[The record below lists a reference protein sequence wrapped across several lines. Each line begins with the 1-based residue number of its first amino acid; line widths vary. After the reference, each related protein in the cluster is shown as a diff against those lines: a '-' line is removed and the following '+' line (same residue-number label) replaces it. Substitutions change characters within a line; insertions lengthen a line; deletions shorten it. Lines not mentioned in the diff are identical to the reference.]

1 MTKHAT
7 LRAAAALIGSILVA
21 APALT
26 AQTASFHKYV
36 ALGDSITASFQGA
49 CLVQRHQAA
58 SFPEVIA
65 RQLGIADFQQP
76 LFAEGALSTDL
87 TKNKCLGFKVVGGSI
102 GVGAVSD
109 QIGPTNLG
117 LPRAYDNLGV
127 PGATTSDMIHL
138 TSADP
143 AGNTANKFAAA
154 ILRNVDTPL
163 NPFHGTNAVQQTLSL
178 LPDLVTLWVGNN
190 DVLGAALEG
199 VAIDGVTLTPV
210 ASFEA
215 DYTAIVGALTASGR
229 TLVILNI
236 PDVTA
241 IPFATTIPPV
251 VLNPAT
257 GEPVVGPTGP
267 IPLLGPGNA
276 AYPCPGGAPACP
288 VPTGT
293 LVTLQAQPLLQQ
305 GYGIPCAVAQLPHC
319 DNPLPDGQFIPPAT
333 LVPGVLLYP
342 DEHDAIHN
350 RTEEL
355 NAKIASIGGAAGAVL
370 VDINAFF
377 DRVSAE
383 GLDIGGV
390 SLNADFATGGLFS
403 ADGVH
408 PNNIGHA
415 ILADEIIKALN
426 TAKGSSIPEPDLS
439 GVLFTPDVPPASAAA
454 QGPEPDFSLLAG
466 RQLLEL
472 FQPGGVRLLDFE
484 SVARPHRPRGG
495 QTLLLGD
502 RPGGPAQG
510 DRNH

>member
-1 MTKHAT
+1 MKKYAIV
-7 LRAAAALIGSILVA
+7 LAAFVGLVLLAAGPLAG
-21 APALT
+21 
-26 AQTASFHKYV
+26 QTFHKYV

-58 SFPEVIA
+58 SFAEVIA
-65 RQLGIADFQQP
+65 RQLAISDFQQP
-76 LFAEGALSTDL
+76 LFAEGALSADL
-87 TKNKCLGFKVVGGSI
+87 TKNKCLGFKVIAGSI

-117 LPRAYDNLGV
+117 LPRAYDNLGI
-127 PGATTSDMIHL
+127 PGATTADLVHL

-163 NPFHGTNAVQQTLSL
+163 NPFHGTNAVQQALSL
-178 LPDLVTLWVGNN
+178 QPDLVTLWVGNN
-190 DVLGAALEG
+190 DVLGAALTG
-199 VAIDGVTLTPV
+199 VALDGVTLTPA

-215 DYTAIVGALTASGR
+215 DFGAIVGGLAATGR

-267 IPLLGPGNA
+267 IPLLGPGNT

-288 VPTGT
+288 VPAGT

-305 GYGIPCAVAQLPHC
+305 GYGIPCAVAQLPKC
-319 DNPLPDGQFIPPAT
+319 DTPLPDGQFIPPAT
-333 LVPGVLLYP
+333 LAPGVLLYP
-342 DEHDAIHN
+342 DEVGAIQA
-350 RTEEL
+350 RTGEL
-355 NAKIASIGGAAGAVL
+355 NARIASIGGGAGAVL
-370 VDINAFF
+370 LDIHALF
-377 DRVSAE
+377 DRIRTE
-383 GLDIGGV
+383 GLEFGGV
-390 SLNADFATGGLFS
+390 TLNADFGTGGLFS
-403 ADGVH
+403 ADGFH
-408 PNNIGHA
+408 PNNIAHA

-426 TAKGSSIPEPDLS
+426 AAEGSSIPEPDLS
-439 GVLFTPDVPPASAAA
+439 TALFTPDVPPASAVA
-454 QGPEPDFSLLAG
+454 QGPEPDFSILAG

-472 FQPGGVRLLDFE
+472 FQPGGVRLLGFD
-484 SVARPHRPRGG
+484 SAARPHRPRGG
-495 QTLLLGD
+495 RALLLGD
-502 RPGGPAQG
+502 RPGGPAEG